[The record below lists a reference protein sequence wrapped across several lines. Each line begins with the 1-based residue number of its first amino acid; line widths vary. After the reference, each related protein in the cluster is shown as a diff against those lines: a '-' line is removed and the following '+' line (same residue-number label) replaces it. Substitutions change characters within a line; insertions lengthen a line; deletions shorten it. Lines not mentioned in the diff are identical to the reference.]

1 MVVNEERQLRNID
14 KLDYMSNCLKED
26 NIQTNQ
32 SLHKAETI
40 RDQSKSEMQQ
50 FQTANTR
57 ELEDLANQIHEMEA
71 LMSASS
77 SQQKAVESENVKLQ
91 NTIEVGRKT
100 DTNTNQALLNKI
112 LQKDKDFTS
121 LQGQMQAIAGL
132 RMQHLK
138 EYNQECEV
146 QSKQTKETE
155 NMLKLKENQRY

>member
-1 MVVNEERQLRNID
+1 
-14 KLDYMSNCLKED
+14 
-26 NIQTNQ
+26 
-32 SLHKAETI
+32 
-40 RDQSKSEMQQ
+40 MQQ

-112 LQKDKDFTS
+112 LQKDKDFSS
-121 LQGQMQAIAGL
+121 L
-132 RMQHLK
+132 
-138 EYNQECEV
+138 
-146 QSKQTKETE
+146 
-155 NMLKLKENQRY
+155 